1 MSINPYSEIDIAY
14 GSTLIILITSNHFR
28 MTQTCTLFPGHY
40 GHVYSHCIRIW
51 SKRATS
57 PDMPLAKSTK
67 ELSSKSQAY
76 FINKVVT
83 KRINTDRHRSVFK
96 SSEDLKSVFGNCVLI
111 WDCFVLNMLTLPHCR
126 QAHRGQNLDAIQCCS
141 TQTVFCT

>member
-40 GHVYSHCIRIW
+40 GHVYSHYIRIW

-83 KRINTDRHRSVFK
+83 KQINTDRHRSVFK
-96 SSEDLKSVFGNCVLI
+96 SSEDLKSVFGTCVLI
-111 WDCFVLNMLTLPHCR
+111 WDGFKHAYCPPLPP
-126 QAHRGQNLDAIQCCS
+126 AS
-141 TQTVFCT
+141 